1 MSIRAEDVRHVA
13 HLARLAVDE
22 TRLPALA
29 AQLAS
34 ILEHMEVLQRVDT
47 SGVTPVGTVGAGG
60 TPLRADSGPPIPLER
75 PIESFAPEVRDGLL
89 IVPRLATHGEEEG
102 ERSP

>member
-1 MSIRAEDVRHVA
+1 MSIRPEDVRHVA

-22 TRLPALA
+22 SRLPALA
-29 AQLAS
+29 TQLAS
-34 ILEHMEVLQRVDT
+34 ILEHMAVLQRVDT
-47 SGVTPVGTVGAGG
+47 AGVTPVEGVGAGG
-60 TPLRADSGPPIPLER
+60 TPLRADSGPPIPLEH

>member
-1 MSIRAEDVRHVA
+1 MSIRPEDVRHVA

-22 TRLPALA
+22 SRLPALA
-29 AQLAS
+29 TQLAS
-34 ILEHMEVLQRVDT
+34 ILAHMDVLQRVET
-47 SGVTPVGTVGAGG
+47 TGVTPAAGVGSGA

-75 PIESFAPEVRDGLL
+75 PLESFAPEVREGLL